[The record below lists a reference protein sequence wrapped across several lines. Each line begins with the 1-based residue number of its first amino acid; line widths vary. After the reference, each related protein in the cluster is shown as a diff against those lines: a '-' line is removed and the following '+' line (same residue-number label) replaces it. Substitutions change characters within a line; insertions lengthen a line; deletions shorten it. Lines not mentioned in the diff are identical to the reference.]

1 MGRAED
7 SAETF
12 EKARKQSPDVVI
24 MDLNMPNMSGLEA
37 TAAIDADFPGLGI
50 LVYTASDKE
59 ADLGLRTTCRYKE

>member
-1 MGRAED
+1 
-7 SAETF
+7 
-12 EKARKQSPDVVI
+12 
-24 MDLNMPNMSGLEA
+24 MPNMSGLEA